1 MYKRLEEFST
11 RELVERRN
19 LQELLHIAL
28 LELKKALD
36 RRDYNIAIFLNTTGV
51 RLLNIMID
59 QNLALQDE
67 GEMIE
72 TLRSN
77 VANILKLQNRLQ

>member
-11 RELVERRN
+11 HELVERRN
-19 LQELLHIAL
+19 LQELLHITL
-28 LELKKALD
+28 LELKNALD

-51 RLLNIMID
+51 RLLNMMIE
-59 QNLALQDE
+59 QHLALEDE

-77 VANILKLQNRLQ
+77 VANILRLQNRLQ

>member
-19 LQELLHIAL
+19 LQELLHLTL
-28 LELKKALD
+28 LELKNSLD

-51 RLLNIMID
+51 RLLNIMVQ

>member
-19 LQELLHIAL
+19 LQELLRIAL
-28 LELKKALD
+28 LELKNALD

>member
-11 RELVERRN
+11 YELVERRN
-19 LQELLHIAL
+19 LQELLHRTL
-28 LELKKALD
+28 LELKHALD
-36 RRDYNIAIFLNTTGV
+36 RRDYNLAIFLNTTGV
-51 RLLNIMID
+51 RLLNMMVQ

-77 VANILKLQNRLQ
+77 VANILQLQNRLQ

>member
-11 RELVERRN
+11 LELVERRN

-28 LELKKALD
+28 LELKNALD

-51 RLLNIMID
+51 RLLNIMIE